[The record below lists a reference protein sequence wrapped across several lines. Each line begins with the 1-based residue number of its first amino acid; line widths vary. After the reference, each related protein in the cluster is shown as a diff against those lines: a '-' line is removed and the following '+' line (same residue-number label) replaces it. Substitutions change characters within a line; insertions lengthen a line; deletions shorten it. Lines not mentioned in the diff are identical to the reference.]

1 MMDENIPEMHRKLPL
16 KGRDLVSIKD
26 VSKEEILSLL
36 ARAEGM
42 KKECPGPI
50 LKGHILASCFYEPS
64 TRTRLSFEAAMKRLG
79 GDVIGFDDSAT
90 TSFQKGESL
99 DDAMKIIGYYSDIM
113 VIRHPQEGSAR
124 EAAAASA
131 TPVVNG
137 GDGANE
143 HPTQTL
149 LDLFTIKEC
158 QGRLNGLKVG
168 FVGDL
173 LNGRTVHSLA
183 PTLGMFDNRFYFVAP
198 PSLEMPSA
206 ICQSLRQAGVPFSF
220 HPTIE
225 EIISKVD
232 VLLMTRVQKERFTS
246 SEEYLRVKD
255 HFVLTEKM
263 LQNAQPHLKILHP
276 LPRVNEIEKGVDNT
290 PYAYYFQQAQNGLW
304 VRQALLAMILG
315 K

>member
-1 MMDENIPEMHRKLPL
+1 M

-26 VSKEEILSLL
+26 LSKEEILNLL
-36 ARAEGM
+36 IRAEEM
-42 KKECPGPI
+42 KKESPGAI

-64 TRTRLSFEAAMKRLG
+64 TRTRLSFESAMKRLG
-79 GDVIGFDDSAT
+79 GDVIGFSDSST
-90 TSFQKGESL
+90 TSLQKGESL
-99 DDAMKIIGYYSDIM
+99 HDAMKIIAYYSDVM
-113 VIRHPQEGSAR
+113 VIRHPHEGSAR
-124 EAAAASA
+124 EAAEASA

-158 QGRLNGLKVG
+158 QGRLHGLKVG

-198 PSLEMPSA
+198 RALEMPSG
-206 ICQSLRQAGVPFSF
+206 ICQNLRQMGVPFSF

-225 EIISKVD
+225 EIIGKVD
-232 VLLMTRVQKERFTS
+232 VLFMTRIQQERFAS
-246 SEEYLRVKD
+246 HEEYLKVKD
-255 HFVLTEKM
+255 HFILTEAT
-263 LQNAQPHLKILHP
+263 LQGAESHLKILHP
-276 LPRVNEIEKGVDNT
+276 LPRVNEIEKGVDKM
-290 PYAYYFQQAQNGLW
+290 PHAYYFQQAQNGLW

>member
-1 MMDENIPEMHRKLPL
+1 MSM

-26 VSKEEILSLL
+26 LSKEEILSLL
-36 ARAEGM
+36 VRAEEM
-42 KKECPGPI
+42 KKESPGCI

-64 TRTRLSFEAAMKRLG
+64 TRTRLSFESAMKRLG
-79 GDVIGFDDSAT
+79 GEVIGFADSAT
-90 TSFQKGESL
+90 TSLQKGESL
-99 DDAMKIIGYYSDIM
+99 HDAMKIIGYYSDVM
-113 VIRHPQEGSAR
+113 VIRHPQKGSAQ
-124 EAAAASA
+124 EAAEASD

-158 QGRLNGLKVG
+158 QGRLHGLKVA

-198 PSLEMPSA
+198 QSLEMPSA

-220 HPTIE
+220 HPSIE
-225 EIISKVD
+225 ELIGKID
-232 VLLMTRVQKERFTS
+232 VLFMTRIQQERFAS
-246 SEEYLRVKD
+246 HEEYLKVKD
-255 HFVLTEKM
+255 HFILTEAM
-263 LQNAQPHLKILHP
+263 LRSAGPHLKILHP
-276 LPRVNEIEKGVDNT
+276 LPRVNEIEKGVDKT
-290 PYAYYFQQAQNGLW
+290 PYAYYFPQAQNGLW
-304 VRQALLAMILG
+304 VRQALLAMLLG

>member
-1 MMDENIPEMHRKLPL
+1 M

-26 VSKEEILSLL
+26 LSKEEILNLL
-36 ARAEGM
+36 VRADQM
-42 KKECPGPI
+42 KKENPGPI
-50 LKGHILASCFYEPS
+50 LNGHILASCFYEPS
-64 TRTRLSFEAAMKRLG
+64 TRTRLSFESAMKRLG
-79 GDVIGFDDSAT
+79 GEVIGFAESAT
-90 TSFQKGESL
+90 TSLQKGESL
-99 DDAMKIIGYYSDIM
+99 YDAMKIIGYYSDVM

-124 EAAAASA
+124 EAAEASG
-131 TPVVNG
+131 TPVING

-158 QGRLNGLKVG
+158 QGRLHGLKVG

-198 PSLEMPSA
+198 RALEMPSA
-206 ICQSLRQAGVPFSF
+206 ICQDLRQMGVPFSF

-225 EIISKVD
+225 EIIGKVD
-232 VLLMTRVQKERFTS
+232 VLFMTRVQQERFTNH
-246 SEEYLRVKD
+246 EEYLKVKD
-255 HFVLTEKM
+255 HFRLTEAM
-263 LQNAQPHLKILHP
+263 LHSAAPHLKILHP
-276 LPRVNEIEKGVDNT
+276 LPRVNEIDKGIDTT
-290 PYAYYFQQAQNGLW
+290 PYAYYFPQAQNGLW